1 MTTSETSPLTL
12 GIKSCWSPLTQPQPR
27 PCLCVMSFQSSL
39 PSSLHRSQTWHMINE
54 PRHLYYKKNEFGSR
68 EMAKRVRLLTV

>member
-12 GIKSCWSPLTQPQPR
+12 RIKSCWFPLTQPQPR
-27 PCLCVMSFQSSL
+27 PCSCVMSFQSSL
-39 PSSLHRSQTWHMINE
+39 PSSLHCSQTWQMING
-54 PRHLYYKKNEFGSR
+54 PCPLYYKENEFGSR